1 MAAPAYGWRS
11 GSLSILCSVMIAV
24 PVAVAGTFA
33 LLSPRNQLASVMF
46 IAAATLISLMLALNC
61 AAPKRADYESAKR
74 LLQLADA
81 RGYSQ
86 AAIYGM
92 RREDRTPE
100 FYAAGRVVYSPDGE
114 PVMYEG
120 PAQVIDESH
129 RRHDVILTFVP
140 LKEVGKLPELKSAK
154 IDVIGD
160 NGRFAIVAVRAP

>member
-1 MAAPAYGWRS
+1 MIAAP
-11 GSLSILCSVMIAV
+11 L
-24 PVAVAGTFA
+24 AVAGTFA
-33 LLSPRNQLASVMF
+33 LLLMRRQLASVVL
-46 IAAATLISLMLALNC
+46 IASATLIALIVALDC
-61 AAPKRADYESAKR
+61 AAAKRADYESAKR

-100 FYAAGRVVYSPDGE
+100 FYGAGRVVYAPDGE

-120 PAQVIDESH
+120 PAQVVDESH

-140 LKEVGKLPELKSAK
+140 LKEVGKLTELKSAK
-154 IDVIGD
+154 TDVIGD
-160 NGRFAIVAVRAP
+160 NGRLAIVAVRAL